1 MFGIKHI
8 KFDSMTYVLHFKN
21 GSIKREGRGLSFFYF
36 APNSSIAAIPMG
48 SNDLPFIFDESTNDY
63 QTVNIQGQISYKI
76 SDPKTLADVLNFTV
90 TDSGQY
96 KKNDI
101 EKLNQRIINEAQTA
115 TSSFIHEI
123 KLKDAIRSA
132 KSIEERILDGLKSSK
147 AIAML
152 GIDILGANILGVQ
165 ATPEMARALETETRE
180 KLQQEADQAI
190 YERRNF
196 AVEQERIIKET
207 ELNTEI
213 AVEEKQKQIA
223 EKKMESEVQ
232 KADNDRKLREMTL
245 EADIA
250 VENQRKQLIEQKTAN
265 DKKEAETQ
273 GYVTETTLK
282 PYKDVDWKTLTALN
296 SNPDPKFNISLA
308 FRELAENADK
318 IGNLNISP
326 ELLDSLLSEK
336 GDNGK

>member
-8 KFDSMTYVLHFKN
+8 KFDSMTYVLHFTN
-21 GSIKREGRGLSFFYF
+21 GNIKREGRGLSFFYF
-36 APNSSIAAIPMG
+36 APSSSIAAIPMG
-48 SNDLPFIFDESTNDY
+48 SNDLPFIFNESTNDY

-76 SDPKTLADVLNFTV
+76 SNPKTLADVLDFTV
-90 TDSGQY
+90 NDNGQY

-132 KSIEERILDGLKSSK
+132 KSIEKRILEGLKSSQ

-152 GIDILGANILGVQ
+152 GIDILGANILGIQ

-196 AVEQERIIKET
+196 AVEQERKIKET

-232 KADNDRKLREMTL
+232 KADNDRKLREMKL
-245 EADIA
+245 AADIS

-273 GYVTETTLK
+273 GYVIETTLK
-282 PYKDVDWKTLTALN
+282 PYKDIDWKTLTALN
-296 SNPDPKFNISLA
+296 NNPDPKFNISLA

-326 ELLDSLLSEK
+326 ELLDTLLNNRENK
-336 GDNGK
+336 K

>member
-1 MFGIKHI
+1 MLGIKHI

-21 GSIKREGRGLSFFYF
+21 GNIKREGRGLSFFYF
-36 APNSSIAAIPMG
+36 APNSSIVAIPMG
-48 SNDLPFIFDESTNDY
+48 SNDLPFIFSESTNDY
-63 QTVNIQGQISYKI
+63 QSVSIQGQISYKI
-76 SDPKTLADVLNFTV
+76 SKPKELADVLDFTV
-90 TDSGQY
+90 NDYGQY

-115 TSSFIHEI
+115 TSSYIHGI

-132 KSIEERILDGLKSSK
+132 KAIEGKIVEGLASSSVVG
-147 AIAML
+147 ML
-152 GIDILGANILGVQ
+152 GIEILGANILAVS
-165 ATPEMARALETETRE
+165 ATPEMARALETDTRE

-196 AVEQERIIKET
+196 AVEQERKIKES

-223 EKKMESEVQ
+223 EKRMESEVQ
-232 KADNDRKLREMTL
+232 KADNDRKLREMKL

-250 VENQRKQLIEQKTAN
+250 VENQRKLFIEKKTAN

-273 GYVTETTLK
+273 GFVTETTLK
-282 PYKDVDWKTLTALN
+282 PYKDIDWKILTALN
-296 SNPDPKFNISLA
+296 NNPDPKFNISLA
-308 FRELAENADK
+308 FRQLAENAEK

-326 ELLDSLLSEK
+326 DLLESLLNDKQEK
-336 GDNGK
+336 